1 MAAKTS
7 DWRPGPTVCRCCL
20 SEGCYKDI
28 STEYFW
34 MGKRE
39 VYSEMLSET
48 FDLSI
53 SYSKSGGPNSQSRL
67 ICEPCIARLRDAADF
82 KRQVQE
88 CEKTFMSCLD
98 PVTALS
104 DLQAVLELDK
114 EVKVEMV
121 MKEEKR
127 HSDDDFDDA
136 PDFGDDDDYDDL
148 DDQPLTK
155 LASKIPKKEAVDVLD
170 LLDNA
175 KITAKR
181 KSSSK
186 IKSQSSKKSK
196 SKQIAT
202 SSKEKPEP
210 KKKKGVI
217 VETDSSIVLK
227 DDDGSEIK
235 LTLLKNP
242 IKIEEL
248 SYEEENEVIQDEKSI
263 TKDIDE
269 LKRKKL
275 TKMSSTGTDKHIIE
289 TDRPMSFLNEPLSL
303 DKMAL
308 GQKCNIKACDLQMNK
323 GTLKK
328 PKRKTIDLDHQ
339 TRKQNASTLFE
350 FSYVYPFIHACNKY
364 KCFVCAKVFL
374 DTSLLREHSISDHT
388 AKDYRNELN
397 NRVRDK
403 TIKVDVTLLKCKI
416 CQTVSPNLQTLK
428 SHLKDHD
435 KKIDPEFKDN
445 MIPFKLGGDDFQCQ
459 ICDEKFLK
467 LRLLVIH
474 MSKHFNNYSCETCG
488 AAFVSLHL
496 LKRHLETHKTGNFP
510 CEACDKVF
518 SNTEKRNMHMRG
530 VHLKKWPRTCP
541 ICPER
546 FNSNYQR
553 AKHLRIV
560 HNQTSGVFKC
570 DTCGREYDLKYR
582 LLVHMRSVH
591 MQERSHECGICHS
604 KFFSKYCLSRHM
616 ATHTGKKNFK
626 CEVCGKAYTR
636 SSNLKEHMR
645 SHGNG
650 HICSVCCQDCGDQAS
665 LANHMSHS
673 HGVPSIKDMF

>member
-210 KKKKGVI
+210 KKKKDPVSRETQADSKSKGIIEVFRKRLLEGVDEELIGSEENCNQGKTEKDWSKI
-217 VETDSSIVLK
+217 VERRGPGPILRENSLK
-227 DDDGSEIK
+227 LIENSTMFVFQYNKSWYSCYCCKETFPDMIQLRDHTENEHTLQDIEKRIISQQNK
-235 LTLLKNP
+235 LLKV
-242 IKIEEL
+242 E
-248 SYEEENEVIQDEKSI
+248 
-263 TKDIDE
+263 
-269 LKRKKL
+269 
-275 TKMSSTGTDKHIIE
+275 
-289 TDRPMSFLNEPLSL
+289 
-303 DKMAL
+303 
-308 GQKCNIKACDLQMNK
+308 
-323 GTLKK
+323 
-328 PKRKTIDLDHQ
+328 
-339 TRKQNASTLFE
+339 
-350 FSYVYPFIHACNKY
+350 
-364 KCFVCAKVFL
+364 
-374 DTSLLREHSISDHT
+374 IS
-388 AKDYRNELN
+388 
-397 NRVRDK
+397 
-403 TIKVDVTLLKCKI
+403 LLKCKI
-416 CQTVSPNLQTLK
+416 CEKNLNTLPEFREHLQDIHSMKFGHGQDLLMPYKLQTEGLK
-428 SHLKDHD
+428 
-435 KKIDPEFKDN
+435 
-445 MIPFKLGGDDFQCQ
+445 CQ
-459 ICDEKFLK
+459 LCSESF
-467 LRLLVIH
+467 
-474 MSKHFNNYSCETCG
+474 Y
-488 AAFVSLHL
+488 
-496 LKRHLETHKTGNFP
+496 NF
-510 CEACDKVF
+510 
-518 SNTEKRNMHMRG
+518 RILNMHMNKLHFQNHICDVCGASFANLVFLNLHKTRS
-530 VHLKKWPRTCP
+530 HKKIRCENCDLNFVSRSDKKHHDTNAHNVRFVRKKRFPCP
-541 ICPER
+541 YCDER
-546 FNSNYQR
+546 FFQENFKMEHLVEKHGMVKPEHKCSLC
-553 AKHLRIV
+553 AKVFITKALLNNHVKNV
-560 HNQTSGVFKC
+560 HK
-570 DTCGREYDLKYR
+570 K
-582 LLVHMRSVH
+582 
-591 MQERSHECGICHS
+591 ERKHECDVCQNVFYTKS
-604 KFFSKYCLSRHM
+604 DLLRHRV
-616 ATHTGKKNFK
+616 THTGEKKFSCALCNCPFATK
-626 CEVCGKAYTR
+626 DSLRRHMKRNACR
-636 SSNLKEHMR
+636 S
-645 SHGNG
+645 
-650 HICSVCCQDCGDQAS
+650 
-665 LANHMSHS
+665 
-673 HGVPSIKDMF
+673 

>member
-210 KKKKGVI
+210 KKKKDEWSDPARENAGTIIKCTTAYPFRVNDKCI
-217 VETDSSIVLK
+217 VCVYCQELYEDPDMFRQHMDSEHTHFNEKVAFYNLP
-227 DDDGSEIK
+227 K
-235 LTLLKNP
+235 L
-242 IKIEEL
+242 E
-248 SYEEENEVIQDEKSI
+248 
-263 TKDIDE
+263 
-269 LKRKKL
+269 
-275 TKMSSTGTDKHIIE
+275 
-289 TDRPMSFLNEPLSL
+289 F
-303 DKMAL
+303 
-308 GQKCNIKACDLQMNK
+308 IKADLTNLTCRLCVQRFE
-323 GTLKK
+323 TLESVADHL
-328 PKRKTIDLDHQ
+328 KTIHEQAIDLNARLGVMPYVL
-339 TRKQNASTLFE
+339 RKDSFNC
-350 FSYVYPFIHACNKY
+350 V
-364 KCFVCAKVFL
+364 VCAKSCPSLFHLNRHTITHFL
-374 DTSLLREHSISDHT
+374 SYVCHFCGKSYIATTGLLRH
-388 AKDYRNELN
+388 
-397 NRVRDK
+397 VR
-403 TIKVDVTLLKCKI
+403 
-416 CQTVSPNLQTLK
+416 
-428 SHLKDHD
+428 
-435 KKIDPEFKDN
+435 
-445 MIPFKLGGDDFQCQ
+445 
-459 ICDEKFLK
+459 
-467 LRLLVIH
+467 
-474 MSKHFNNYSCETCG
+474 SKHQEYKVSCRRCG
-488 AAFVSLHL
+488 
-496 LKRHLETHKTGNFP
+496 
-510 CEACDKVF
+510 KVF
-518 SNTEKRNMHMRG
+518 PNMEAKEKHRRTEKSCMPYCCS
-530 VHLKKWPRTCP
+530 K
-541 ICPER
+541 CPER
-546 FNSNYQR
+546 FHDWKIRKRHMETEHGQSKRIDRCADCNITFSKGSAYYQ
-553 AKHLRIV
+553 H
-560 HNQTSGVFKC
+560 FK
-570 DTCGREYDLKYR
+570 LK
-582 LLVHMRSVH
+582 
-591 MQERSHECGICHS
+591 HS
-604 KFFSKYCLSRHM
+604 KDCVVCKHCGMKFICRSRYKRHLS
-616 ATHTGKKNFK
+616 TH
-626 CEVCGKAYTR
+626 VSYT
-636 SSNLKEHMR
+636 
-645 SHGNG
+645 
-650 HICSVCCQDCGDQAS
+650 A
-665 LANHMSHS
+665 
-673 HGVPSIKDMF
+673 

>member
-210 KKKKGVI
+210 KKKK
-217 VETDSSIVLK
+217 ETPKSQNKFTVKEEVRENSRK
-227 DDDGSEIK
+227 
-235 LTLLKNP
+235 LLKYSN
-242 IKIEEL
+242 ICLFKSLKTKYQCYSCKEVFVKI
-248 SYEEENEVIQDEKSI
+248 SN
-263 TKDIDE
+263 
-269 LKRKKL
+269 
-275 TKMSSTGTDKHIIE
+275 
-289 TDRPMSFLNEPLSL
+289 
-303 DKMAL
+303 
-308 GQKCNIKACDLQMNK
+308 
-323 GTLKK
+323 
-328 PKRKTIDLDHQ
+328 
-339 TRKQNASTLFE
+339 
-350 FSYVYPFIHACNKY
+350 
-364 KCFVCAKVFL
+364 
-374 DTSLLREHSISDHT
+374 LREHSKTHMNPKISGNTYKNADISALMCILCSERCIDLTVLTNHLKHKHKIGFSSTENMFIPYKLEEGLNCVLCEETFNAFLSLSIHMNKHSTNHT
-388 AKDYRNELN
+388 CEICNMSFFNSLNLRSHRNVQHRFSKKCTMCEETFTDQYVKLKHMRTVHEKTGYKRN
-397 NRVRDK
+397 CVHCDK
-403 TIKVDVTLLKCKI
+403 TFKYSYMLQEHKIRDHGAKRPIAKCSDCGKTFLSPHNLK
-416 CQTVSPNLQTLK
+416 
-428 SHLKDHD
+428 
-435 KKIDPEFKDN
+435 
-445 MIPFKLGGDDFQCQ
+445 
-459 ICDEKFLK
+459 
-467 LRLLVIH
+467 IH
-474 MSKHFNNYSCETCG
+474 
-488 AAFVSLHL
+488 
-496 LKRHLETHKTGNFP
+496 
-510 CEACDKVF
+510 
-518 SNTEKRNMHMRG
+518 
-530 VHLKKWPRTCP
+530 
-541 ICPER
+541 I
-546 FNSNYQR
+546 
-553 AKHLRIV
+553 
-560 HNQTSGVFKC
+560 
-570 DTCGREYDLKYR
+570 
-582 LLVHMRSVH
+582 RSVH
-591 MQERSHECGICHS
+591 VKERNFVCDICGLRFFTRADQNRHRKTHGDVKLFSCSHCGV
-604 KFFSKYCLSRHM
+604 KLKSKYSWTRH
-616 ATHTGKKNFK
+616 HR
-626 CEVCGKAYTR
+626 KAH
-636 SSNLKEHMR
+636 EHDR
-645 SHGNG
+645 
-650 HICSVCCQDCGDQAS
+650 
-665 LANHMSHS
+665 
-673 HGVPSIKDMF
+673 SIKTGQVRVRLAQ

>member
-210 KKKKGVI
+210 KKKKV
-217 VETDSSIVLK
+217 TQPASSIQKAKRNAELVL
-227 DDDGSEIK
+227 EH
-235 LTLLKNP
+235 
-242 IKIEEL
+242 
-248 SYEEENEVIQDEKSI
+248 
-263 TKDIDE
+263 
-269 LKRKKL
+269 
-275 TKMSSTGTDKHIIE
+275 ST
-289 TDRPMSFLNEPLSL
+289 
-303 DKMAL
+303 A
-308 GQKCNIKACDLQMNK
+308 
-323 GTLKK
+323 
-328 PKRKTIDLDHQ
+328 
-339 TRKQNASTLFE
+339 
-350 FSYVYPFIHACNKY
+350 YPFRVRGKDNMLCVYCHEEYTNPN
-364 KCFVCAKVFL
+364 
-374 DTSLLREHSISDHT
+374 
-388 AKDYRNELN
+388 DYRAHMDECHESFT
-397 NRVRDK
+397 VSTAFAHCSSGK
-403 TIKVDVTLLKCKI
+403 EYIKVDLTNLKCRLCSTPCDSLDEIAAHIRDSHGFSQMNTDFDIGMHPYRLSADKWI
-416 CQTVSPNLQTLK
+416 CALCDKKFASLVQLCRHTTSHYRRYTCDVCGRMYLTNEALKHHTRCNHSGSHVCRKCWSHYPTLEMKREHIKMSKPCWPFCCVTCGDRFISWEKKQEHLMKVHGRAKKVYECPDCDQTFNSRKPFYNHFSLVHSGNSYKCPCCHIKFSTKKQMEEHRFCHTGEKPFRCDECSKTFSRKKNLLQHMWIHSDNKRFACVICKKQFAQKVSLTGHMK
-428 SHLKDHD
+428 SHH
-435 KKIDPEFKDN
+435 PE
-445 MIPFKLGGDDFQCQ
+445 ITL
-459 ICDEKFLK
+459 
-467 LRLLVIH
+467 
-474 MSKHFNNYSCETCG
+474 
-488 AAFVSLHL
+488 
-496 LKRHLETHKTGNFP
+496 
-510 CEACDKVF
+510 
-518 SNTEKRNMHMRG
+518 
-530 VHLKKWPRTCP
+530 
-541 ICPER
+541 
-546 FNSNYQR
+546 
-553 AKHLRIV
+553 
-560 HNQTSGVFKC
+560 
-570 DTCGREYDLKYR
+570 
-582 LLVHMRSVH
+582 
-591 MQERSHECGICHS
+591 
-604 KFFSKYCLSRHM
+604 
-616 ATHTGKKNFK
+616 
-626 CEVCGKAYTR
+626 
-636 SSNLKEHMR
+636 
-645 SHGNG
+645 
-650 HICSVCCQDCGDQAS
+650 
-665 LANHMSHS
+665 
-673 HGVPSIKDMF
+673 

>member
-210 KKKKGVI
+210 KKKKGPENDERRTI
-217 VETDSSIVLK
+217 SIKWKKKPRLEEKANAALILEYSNAVAFRWTRGKFMCAYCSQICADLN
-227 DDDGSEIK
+227 EIRAHTKIHDK
-235 LTLLKNP
+235 L
-242 IKIEEL
+242 E
-248 SYEEENEVIQDEKSI
+248 
-263 TKDIDE
+263 
-269 LKRKKL
+269 
-275 TKMSSTGTDKHIIE
+275 IIE
-289 TDRPMSFLNEPLSL
+289 
-303 DKMAL
+303 
-308 GQKCNIKACDLQMNK
+308 
-323 GTLKK
+323 K
-328 PKRKTIDLDHQ
+328 P
-339 TRKQNASTLFE
+339 A
-350 FSYVYPFIHACNKY
+350 V
-364 KCFVCAKVFL
+364 
-374 DTSLLREHSISDHT
+374 
-388 AKDYRNELN
+388 RN
-397 NRVRDK
+397 
-403 TIKVDVTLLKCKI
+403 
-416 CQTVSPNLQTLK
+416 S
-428 SHLKDHD
+428 
-435 KKIDPEFKDN
+435 
-445 MIPFKLGGDDFQCQ
+445 IPFKVDITNLKCSLCGKNVDNNIDGLKVHLHEKHKIKFNTEASDGVTPFVLTRSEFRCV
-459 ICDEKFLK
+459 ICDVQVEACWNLFTHMNVHYQSFVCQTCGKGYSAKHK
-467 LRLLVIH
+467 LRTHQRGHEAGEFKCPKCDLVFKNRAVKDRH
-474 MSKHFNNYSCETCG
+474 
-488 AAFVSLHL
+488 VSVAHGRK
-496 LKRHLETHKTGNFP
+496 KRY
-510 CEACDKVF
+510 
-518 SNTEKRNMHMRG
+518 R
-530 VHLKKWPRTCP
+530 CP
-541 ICPER
+541 ICDMYLYSCHSR
-546 FNSNYQR
+546 LIHL
-553 AKHLRIV
+553 AKVHDQKKEYKCSLCPAIFGTGASRYTHLRVV
-560 HNQTSGVFKC
+560 HK
-570 DTCGREYDLKYR
+570 
-582 LLVHMRSVH
+582 M
-591 MQERSHECGICHS
+591 
-604 KFFSKYCLSRHM
+604 
-616 ATHTGKKNFK
+616 KKN
-626 CEVCGKAYTR
+626 G
-636 SSNLKEHMR
+636 
-645 SHGNG
+645 
-650 HICSVCCQDCGDQAS
+650 
-665 LANHMSHS
+665 
-673 HGVPSIKDMF
+673 